1 LHGTGHGI
9 GSFLNVHEGP
19 QRIGPRGVEN
29 EAPLEAGMMVTDEPG
44 YYEDGTFGI
53 RIENVL
59 LVKPVEL
66 ENNFKDRGYLG
77 FEPITLFPIQTKL
90 LLPSMLT
97 SEEVEWLNWYHGLCA
112 EKVGSALREQGRTSA
127 LNWLLKETIPLG

>member
-1 LHGTGHGI
+1 MSRQSITQSLP
-9 GSFLNVHEGP
+9 LMKNVFIGP
-19 QRIGPRGVEN
+19 QRIGTRSSED

-44 YYEDGTFGI
+44 YYEDGAFVSALKTL
-53 RIENVL
+53 L

-66 ENNFKDRGYLG
+66 ENNFKNRGYLG

-97 SEEVEWLNWYHGLCA
+97 SEEVDWINWYHGSMCGESWISVKRTGPAQALST
-112 EKVGSALREQGRTSA
+112 GS
-127 LNWLLKETIPLG
+127 